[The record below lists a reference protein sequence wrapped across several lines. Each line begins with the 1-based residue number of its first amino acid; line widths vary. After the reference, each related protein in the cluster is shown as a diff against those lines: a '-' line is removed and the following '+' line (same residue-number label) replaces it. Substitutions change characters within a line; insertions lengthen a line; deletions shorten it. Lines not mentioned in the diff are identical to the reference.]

1 MPLILFAPAVFNL
14 AETTRMIEVA
24 KQMQGNHHC
33 EFFGFSKTFAS
44 LITKSGFTYHLL
56 TPTLTEKQEEQIIKL
71 DQLRSIKNPFT
82 KEMVAARI
90 LSEQKL
96 IDKLA
101 PQVIVTGSNV
111 TIFLS
116 ARSKQIP
123 LVYVKPY
130 AMSDP
135 FFRSDSA
142 FIPSSLRFFGPLRK
156 PLWYCTRKQLVKSRW
171 MPRAFKHATQTEKL
185 SMPETSLRM
194 MDADLNLITTPD
206 LFLTKEQLPENYQ
219 IVGPIFAKLGSSL
232 PDEVLT
238 FIQQKRRERKR
249 IVYFAMGSSGNPRMV
264 RKILAFL
271 QNRPELAIIAPVTH
285 LLKEKHN
292 DSENLFLTEYLP
304 SHLLHE
310 HIDFSFI
317 HGGEGTVQTACASG
331 KPFIGIGMHYEQ
343 YCNIQYCVAYG
354 NAIALI
360 KPVTVKKLEAALTE
374 VCLPKIRQQA
384 CQLKK
389 HFPTNGPQKA
399 MQEIEHFLEKNSF
412 PTKKK
417 SDYH

>member
-1 MPLILFAPAVFNL
+1 MPTILFAPAVFNL

-44 LITKSGFTYHLL
+44 LITESGFTYHLL

-142 FIPSSLRFFGPLRK
+142 FIPSSLRFFGPL
-156 PLWYCTRKQLVKSRW
+156 WYWIRKQLVKSRW
-171 MPRAFKHATQTEKL
+171 MPRAFKHAAQTEKL
-185 SMPETSLRM
+185 FMPETSLRM

-219 IVGPIFAKLGSSL
+219 IVGPIFSKLGSSL

-271 QNRPELAIIAPVTH
+271 RNRSELAIIAPVTH
-285 LLKEKHN
+285 LLKGKHN

-343 YCNIQYCVAYG
+343 CCNIQYCVAYG
-354 NAIALI
+354 NAIALT
-360 KPVTVKKLEAALTE
+360 KPLTEKKLEAALTE
-374 VCLPKIRQQA
+374 VGAPKICQQA
-384 CQLKK
+384 YQLKK
-389 HFPTNGPQKA
+389 DFPTNGPQKA
-399 MQEIEHFLEKNSF
+399 MQEIEHFLEKNNF
-412 PTKKK
+412 PKF
-417 SDYH
+417 SY

>member
-1 MPLILFAPAVFNL
+1 MPTILFAPAVFNL

-44 LITKSGFTYHLL
+44 LITESGFTYHLL

-71 DQLRSIKNPFT
+71 DQLRSFKNPFT

-101 PQVIVTGSNV
+101 PQVIVTGTNV

-156 PLWYCTRKQLVKSRW
+156 PLWYWSRKQLVKSRW
-171 MPRAFKHATQTEKL
+171 MPRAFKHAAQTEKL
-185 SMPETSLRM
+185 FMPETSLRM

-219 IVGPIFAKLGSSL
+219 IVGPIFA
-232 PDEVLT
+232 
-238 FIQQKRRERKR
+238 
-249 IVYFAMGSSGNPRMV
+249 MGSSGNPRMV

-271 QNRPELAIIAPVTH
+271 RNRSELAIIAPVTH
-285 LLKEKHN
+285 LLKGKHN
-292 DSENLFLTEYLP
+292 VSKNLFLTEYLP

-343 YCNIQYCVAYG
+343 SCNIQYCVAYG
-354 NAIALI
+354 NAIALT
-360 KPVTVKKLEAALTE
+360 KPVTVKKLEVALTE

>member
-1 MPLILFAPAVFNL
+1 MLTILFAPAVFNL

-82 KEMVAARI
+82 KGMVAARI

-142 FIPSSLRFFGPLRK
+142 FLRTVKDTTLVLDKKTIGKIP
-156 PLWYCTRKQLVKSRW
+156 
-171 MPRAFKHATQTEKL
+171 
-185 SMPETSLRM
+185 
-194 MDADLNLITTPD
+194 MDAPSIQTRYPNR
-206 LFLTKEQLPENYQ
+206 K
-219 IVGPIFAKLGSSL
+219 
-232 PDEVLT
+232 T
-238 FIQQKRRERKR
+238 F
-249 IVYFAMGSSGNPRMV
+249 YA
-264 RKILAFL
+264 
-271 QNRPELAIIAPVTH
+271 
-285 LLKEKHN
+285 
-292 DSENLFLTEYLP
+292 
-304 SHLLHE
+304 
-310 HIDFSFI
+310 
-317 HGGEGTVQTACASG
+317 
-331 KPFIGIGMHYEQ
+331 
-343 YCNIQYCVAYG
+343 
-354 NAIALI
+354 
-360 KPVTVKKLEAALTE
+360 
-374 VCLPKIRQQA
+374 
-384 CQLKK
+384 
-389 HFPTNGPQKA
+389 
-399 MQEIEHFLEKNSF
+399 
-412 PTKKK
+412 
-417 SDYH
+417 

>member
-1 MPLILFAPAVFNL
+1 
-14 AETTRMIEVA
+14 
-24 KQMQGNHHC
+24 
-33 EFFGFSKTFAS
+33 
-44 LITKSGFTYHLL
+44 
-56 TPTLTEKQEEQIIKL
+56 
-71 DQLRSIKNPFT
+71 
-82 KEMVAARI
+82 
-90 LSEQKL
+90 
-96 IDKLA
+96 
-101 PQVIVTGSNV
+101 
-111 TIFLS
+111 
-116 ARSKQIP
+116 
-123 LVYVKPY
+123 
-130 AMSDP
+130 
-135 FFRSDSA
+135 
-142 FIPSSLRFFGPLRK
+142 
-156 PLWYCTRKQLVKSRW
+156 
-171 MPRAFKHATQTEKL
+171 
-185 SMPETSLRM
+185 

-354 NAIALI
+354 NAIALT

>member
-1 MPLILFAPAVFNL
+1 MPTILFAPAVFNL

-44 LITKSGFTYHLL
+44 LITESGFTYHLL
-56 TPTLTEKQEEQIIKL
+56 TPNLTEKQEEQIIKL

-82 KEMVAARI
+82 KEMVVARI

-156 PLWYCTRKQLVKSRW
+156 PLWYWIRKQLVKSRW
-171 MPRAFKHATQTEKL
+171 MPRAFKHAAQTEKL
-185 SMPETSLRM
+185 FMPETSLRM

-249 IVYFAMGSSGNPRMV
+249 IVYFAMGSLGNPRMV

-271 QNRPELAIIAPVTH
+271 RNRSELAIIAPVTH
-285 LLKEKHN
+285 LLKGKHN

-317 HGGEGTVQTACASG
+317 HGGEGTVQTACAS
-331 KPFIGIGMHYEQ
+331 II
-343 YCNIQYCVAYG
+343 
-354 NAIALI
+354 
-360 KPVTVKKLEAALTE
+360 
-374 VCLPKIRQQA
+374 
-384 CQLKK
+384 
-389 HFPTNGPQKA
+389 
-399 MQEIEHFLEKNSF
+399 EIITLF
-412 PTKKK
+412 
-417 SDYH
+417 

>member
-1 MPLILFAPAVFNL
+1 MPTILFAPAVFNL

-33 EFFGFSKTFAS
+33 EFFGFSETFAS
-44 LITKSGFTYHLL
+44 LITESGFTYHLL

-71 DQLRSIKNPFT
+71 DQLRSINHPFT

-101 PQVIVTGSNV
+101 PQIIVTGSNV

-123 LVYVKPY
+123 LVNVKPY

-156 PLWYCTRKQLVKSRW
+156 PLWYWTRKQLVKSRW
-171 MPRAFKHATQTEKL
+171 MPRAFKHAAQTEKL
-185 SMPETSLRM
+185 FMPETSLRM

-292 DSENLFLTEYLP
+292 DSENLFLTKYLP

-310 HIDFSFI
+310 RIDFSFI
-317 HGGEGTVQTACASG
+317 YGGEGTVQTACASG
-331 KPFIGIGMHYEQ
+331 KLFIGIGMHYEQ
-343 YCNIQYCVAYG
+343 CCNIQYCVAYG
-354 NAIALI
+354 NAIALT
-360 KPVTVKKLEAALTE
+360 KPLTEKKLEAALTE
-374 VCLPKIRQQA
+374 VGAPKICQQA
-384 CQLKK
+384 YQLKK
-389 HFPTNGPQKA
+389 DFPTNGPQKA
-399 MQEIEHFLEKNSF
+399 MQEIEHFLEKNNF
-412 PTKKK
+412 PKF
-417 SDYH
+417 SY